1 MVQVVIRLV
10 LLNYN
15 ILKNNEKCILLR
27 TCSQELNAYDIPE
40 PYNKIIEE
48 GIGFNNDNYN
58 NVTS

>member
-1 MVQVVIRLV
+1 MFWQ
-10 LLNYN
+10 
-15 ILKNNEKCILLR
+15 EKCILLR